1 MRSALNLDDYNLEET
16 LQIVSGF
23 GSECYGYLVTPNV
36 DHVIRY
42 CGQAQF
48 RTLYEQATFVLL
60 DSRFLALMVRLFKG
74 QVLRVCPGSDLTAG
88 IFESIIKADDVA
100 IMVGGSSEQ
109 ARVLRHR
116 FGLRSLHHID
126 PPMNFVRDPVALE
139 ACVRE
144 VESLSPFR
152 FCFLAV
158 GSPQQEIVAQA
169 LKMHGIARGL
179 ALCVG
184 ASINFVTGIERRAP
198 PWMRRIGIEWLYR
211 LLQNPKRLAY
221 RYLVRGPR
229 IFFLLWRIELR
240 AKRLMAPRDSA

>member
-1 MRSALNLDDYNLEET
+1 MRKVLNLDDYNLEET
-16 LQIVSGF
+16 LQIVSRF
-23 GSECYGYLVTPNV
+23 GSRRYGYLVTPNV

-42 CGQAQF
+42 CGHNQF
-48 RTLYEQATFVLL
+48 RALYEQASYVLL
-60 DSRFLALMVRLFKG
+60 DSRFLALLVRFSKG

-88 IFESIIKADDVA
+88 IFDSIIKPDDVT
-100 IMVGGSSEQ
+100 IMVGGSAEQ

-116 FGLRSLHHID
+116 FGLRALHHIE
-126 PPMNFVRDPVALE
+126 PPMNLVQDPEAIE

-158 GSPQQEIVAQA
+158 GSPQQEIVARE
-169 LKMHGIARGL
+169 LKLRGIARGL

-198 PWMRRIGIEWLYR
+198 PWMRRVGFEWLYR
-211 LLQNPKRLAY
+211 LSQNPKRLAC

-229 IFFLLWRIELR
+229 IFFLLRHIELR
-240 AKRLMAPRDSA
+240 ANRLAAPHEGA